1 MSSADPMS
9 SIPAH
14 ASTIAL
20 LQRLKPSDKNWDE
33 FLLSVFE
40 DWLPPATV
48 AEIERRE
55 REERSSKFAEVEKRH
70 PGWGTQRGR

>member
-1 MSSADPMS
+1 MSG
-9 SIPAH
+9 IPAH

-40 DWLPPATV
+40 DWLPPETV

-55 REERSSKFAEVEKRH
+55 REERSSTFAEAELRH
-70 PGWGTQRGR
+70 PGWGAKRGR

>member
-20 LQRLKPSDKNWDE
+20 LQRLKPRDKNWDD
-33 FLLSVFE
+33 FLLSAFE
-40 DWLPPATV
+40 DWLPPETV
-48 AEIERRE
+48 SEIERRE
-55 REERSSKFAEVEKRH
+55 KSGKSRTFSDVERRH
-70 PGWGTQRGR
+70 PDWGTRGR